1 MIVGDGEDRDM
12 YENMVKELDLKN
24 VFFEGVQQPQPYY
37 QKAKI
42 FAMTSS
48 WEGLPMTIIESFQMG
63 VVPVVMDSFP
73 AAKDMIL
80 DGENGYLV
88 SDSEKFVAKVESLMN
103 CNNMCMQM
111 ALKARKS
118 SMDYSI
124 NFIGKTWC
132 ELLKK

>member
-1 MIVGDGEDRDM
+1 
-12 YENMVKELDLKN
+12 
-24 VFFEGVQQPQPYY
+24 
-37 QKAKI
+37 
-42 FAMTSS
+42 MTSS

-73 AAKDMIL
+73 SAKDMIV
-80 DGENGYLV
+80 DGENGCLV
-88 SDSEKFVAKVESLMN
+88 SDSEEFVAKVESLMN
-103 CNNMCMQM
+103 SNNMCMQM

-132 ELLKK
+132 ELLK